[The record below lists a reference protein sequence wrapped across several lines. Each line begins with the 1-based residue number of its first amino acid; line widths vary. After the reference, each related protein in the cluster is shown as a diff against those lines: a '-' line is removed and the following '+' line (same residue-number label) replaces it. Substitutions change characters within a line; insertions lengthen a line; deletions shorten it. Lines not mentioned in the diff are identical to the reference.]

1 MNNKHKM
8 TTEYTGIPG
17 IFLEYK
23 NSVQSD
29 HWIHVQLSTSNELV
43 LERLGIDMNGKGVI
57 QWVKKQ
63 LARRLLMAH
72 ANIHSEDADGYI
84 LNLEKIDNGA
94 DILHSKREKK
104 KTLLVP

>member
-1 MNNKHKM
+1 MNDKHKM

-57 QWVKKQ
+57 QGVKKQ